1 MYKLSKI
8 KTRAGGKDDEKVLV
22 IYTGGTLGMIFDN
35 KSQSLV
41 PFDFQQ
47 IPENLPEIT
56 RLDFEITVLTFELLL
71 DSSNMVPQ
79 NWVDLAE
86 IIEKYYHEFDA
97 FVILHGTDTMAY
109 TASALSFMLVGLNKP
124 VILTGAQLPIGVAR
138 TDAKEN
144 FITALEISI
153 ANKNKQ
159 PIISE
164 VCIYFNSVLLR
175 GNRSR
180 KHESMQFDAFVSENY
195 PVLATVGI
203 SIDYNWPYL
212 MPHKLESTL
221 SINKILNENVLFLK
235 LFPGISENL
244 IVNILNTPNLKAIV
258 LETYGSGNA
267 PTSLWFLNALKLAI
281 EREIIILNVSQCIG
295 GKVMQGSYQ
304 TSIHLAEIGV
314 ISGKDISAEAAI
326 TKLMVV
332 LGKNLPFNNAI
343 KLLKTN
349 LAGEIENETSFNL

>member
-1 MYKLSKI
+1 MYKITKI
-8 KTRAGGKDDEKVLV
+8 KTRADGNDDQKVLV

-41 PFDFQQ
+41 PFDFEQ
-47 IPENLPEIT
+47 IPDNLPEIT
-56 RLDFEITVLTFELLL
+56 RLDFEIAVLTFDTLL
-71 DSSNMVPQ
+71 DSSNIKPQ
-79 NWVDLAE
+79 NWIEFAE
-86 IIEKYYHEFDA
+86 IIEKFYDAFDA

-109 TASALSFMLVGLNKP
+109 TASALSFMLTGLNKP

-153 ANKNKQ
+153 AKKDNQ

-180 KHESMQFDAFVSENY
+180 KHESVQFDAFVSENY
-195 PVLATVGI
+195 PPLATVGVT
-203 SIDYNWPYL
+203 IDYNWPYL
-212 MPHKLESTL
+212 KAYIPDSKLN
-221 SINKILNENVLFLK
+221 IQKNLNENVLFLK
-235 LFPGISENL
+235 LFPGISENF
-244 IVNILNTPNLKAIV
+244 INNILNTPNLKGVV

-267 PTSLWFLNALKLAI
+267 PTDAWFLTAIKNAMDN
-281 EREIIILNVSQCIG
+281 EILFINVSQCIG
-295 GKVMQGSYQ
+295 GKVMQGNYQ
-304 TSIHLAEIGV
+304 TSRYLAEIGV
-314 ISGKDISAEAAI
+314 ISGEDISSEAAI

-332 LGKNLPFNNAI
+332 LGKKLTFKESLALMNQNLE
-343 KLLKTN
+343 
-349 LAGEIENETSFNL
+349 GEIA